1 MRLDSLMNTAV
12 MNTLTTMSTARNV
25 VTGQSA
31 GWGRGDNTS
40 HYSSYQ
46 PSQRPRYAGIQAPNR
61 GIGQYMGRA
70 PWRQPLE
77 SKRPLTVT
85 HNNYIF
91 NIHYVSVRDVKSAQ
105 VGVHV
110 NSGHGSMNNGNHG
123 NYGNNGN
130 GGAHSRYE
138 NRGQNGNEMYGLR
151 VTSPNSYGSHG
162 NYGNNGKS
170 GGFSSYIN
178 AGQNGNRTAR
188 YSSN

>member
-12 MNTLTTMSTARNV
+12 MNTLTTMSTAWNV
-25 VTGQSA
+25 VTGQSV
-31 GWGRGDNTS
+31 GWSRGGNAS
-40 HYSSYQ
+40 HYPSYQ

-61 GIGQYMGRA
+61 GIAQHMGRA

-110 NSGHGSMNNGNHG
+110 NSGHGSMNNGNFG

-130 GGAHSRYE
+130 SGSHSGYT
-138 NRGQNGNEMYGLR
+138 NHGINGNQRIAAGAGPSRNGLR
-151 VTSPNSYGSHG
+151 QG
-162 NYGNNGKS
+162 N
-170 GGFSSYIN
+170 
-178 AGQNGNRTAR
+178 QP
-188 YSSN
+188 